1 MARYHQITANSY
13 YEAGKSLGSLKAS
26 EIKRVLGDYKSSDFR
41 CAVLRYLATEE
52 GQRQYKEL
60 NNTVRMRC
68 AEYVDE
74 LQGVADGS
82 DCDYNDLFEMNVD
95 CEMTAAI
102 ELVPVASHGVSYLAY
117 MDGCTNVSIQTPGGN
132 VNHLDPDRDAWEKR
146 SPGTATTQNS
156 GGGLN
161 DLLRQILS
169 DTHDVKFPVYRSG
182 LEPDY
187 LATAGTGVYNVAAGS
202 CDVYFNMASDGPPD
216 FSFTVPKSTG
226 SLKASEIKRV
236 LGDYKSSDFRRAVL
250 RFLATEEGHRQ
261 YKELNNTVRMRCAEY
276 VDELQGV
283 ADGSDCDYNDL
294 FEMNVDCEM
303 TAAIALVPVASHGV
317 SYWAYMDGCTNVS
330 IQTPG
335 GNVYFGHTED
345 ISPQMKD
352 LSCMVTMEI
361 RDGNN
366 QVIEHWTDFVVP
378 GLLPGSKFG
387 FNKHGVMFGH
397 NNVYQQGLNAA
408 GIRIASAFSFNF
420 LERTTKGFHVKNT
433 LIEAAG
439 CSSTKPMVA
448 ADHLDPDRDPWEERS
463 PGTATTQNS
472 GGGLN
477 DLLRQILSDT
487 HDVKFPVYR
496 SGLEPDYLA
505 TAGTGVYN
513 VAAGSCDVYF
523 NMASDGPPD
532 FSFIVPKSTKNV

>member
-13 YEAGKSLGSLKAS
+13 YEAGKTL
-26 EIKRVLGDYKSSDFR
+26 
-41 CAVLRYLATEE
+41 
-52 GQRQYKEL
+52 
-60 NNTVRMRC
+60 
-68 AEYVDE
+68 
-74 LQGVADGS
+74 
-82 DCDYNDLFEMNVD
+82 
-95 CEMTAAI
+95 
-102 ELVPVASHGVSYLAY
+102 
-117 MDGCTNVSIQTPGGN
+117 
-132 VNHLDPDRDAWEKR
+132 
-146 SPGTATTQNS
+146 
-156 GGGLN
+156 
-161 DLLRQILS
+161 
-169 DTHDVKFPVYRSG
+169 
-182 LEPDY
+182 
-187 LATAGTGVYNVAAGS
+187 
-202 CDVYFNMASDGPPD
+202 
-216 FSFTVPKSTG
+216 G

-408 GIRIASAFSFNF
+408 GIPRKFMGRSLLKARSTEDAIAILKTPPGIASAFSFNF

-448 ADHLDPDRDPWEERS
+448 VFKPRGFYHHCNMFQHLDFPCHPEESSIHRAATLANYVNVFQADHLDPDRDPWEERS